1 MYVTHADMFFLL
13 SKTLSKCLTR
23 EHDHICQTRGFHVSQ
38 CNSFMKKF
46 TGGNGTAV
54 GYLNVNQVGVR
65 SPVVVAGYLPLGSR
79 LNHENT

>member
-1 MYVTHADMFFLL
+1 
-13 SKTLSKCLTR
+13 
-23 EHDHICQTRGFHVSQ
+23 
-38 CNSFMKKF
+38 MKQF